1 MADVTVEQ
9 LNKILNT
16 TEGKIDE
23 TYNHLASLYTKQATQ
38 LSIKL
43 ENLKKG
49 LDKAT
54 NEEKKAEE
62 KNTKSVLSP
71 LDTIATH
78 LHYIRRILAEQF
90 RKTSLGTA
98 DKDVG
103 VIKRLKD
110 PTGVTNS
117 NDKVVKAAGRYG
129 YAPHIMAALITAAI
143 VGAIKQK
150 LKETW
155 SGMAQLILKPAS
167 FFGKQIVLIES
178 AGAKLVRFMTKFP
191 RLFIVPLKL
200 IKILGA
206 LGKLVPQWIKWGSF
220 LFRYHIVEPI
230 TRWGGTIFKTLGK
243 GFPRI
248 ARFFGILKKIA
259 WPLTLF
265 LETLDMVNLIY
276 KGEDGFIKNTE
287 KLAKEI
293 SEKGPLGRA
302 LYGLTH
308 SLTTITAA
316 FVTAG
321 QTIELKWTNQLV
333 PWVEDT
339 THNIFNNFLDLVND
353 MKNKFIDIYNWV
365 ARKIPGM
372 TPITEEQARSSQ
384 REHAWHMISRG
395 IKKQYGD
402 KPGELGMGSMAEQK
416 ILEFKERTANLEKLT
431 GEAFTI
437 DANEEWIK
445 FSRRLQDAEEKYTK
459 KRLEDPNLPR
469 LNKNLSPA
477 EQFELFMKAAQEN
490 PTPGVMNQN
499 SVNILNQISPPRP
512 IEMHGAPI
520 GTHQLL
526 IAPQ

>member
-9 LNKILNT
+9 LNKILNNT
-16 TEGKIDE
+16 DDKIDD
-23 TYNHLASLYTKQATQ
+23 TYTRLASLYTKQSAQ
-38 LSIKL
+38 LSVNLQKL
-43 ENLKKG
+43 TKG
-49 LDKAT
+49 LDRAT
-54 NEEKKAEE
+54 NEEKKAEQ

-78 LHYIRRILAEQF
+78 LYYIRRILAEQF
-90 RKTSLGTA
+90 KKTSLGSA

-103 VIKRLKD
+103 IIKRLKD
-110 PTGVTNS
+110 RFTPNIKDPS
-117 NDKVVKAAGRYG
+117 IRAAAKRGISPYIIAG
-129 YAPHIMAALITAAI
+129 LITAAI
-143 VGAIKQK
+143 INEIKKQIG
-150 LKETW
+150 ETW
-155 SGMAQLILKPAS
+155 SGMAQMILKPAA
-167 FFGKQIVLIES
+167 FFGKQITLIS
-178 AGAKLVRFMTKFP
+178 NAGAKLLTFMRKFP
-191 RLFIVPLKL
+191 RIFAMPLKL
-200 IKILGA
+200 VKILGA
-206 LGKLVPQWIKWGSF
+206 LGKLIPAWIKWGSF

-265 LETLDMVNLIY
+265 LEALDMVNLIY

-353 MKNKFIDIYNWV
+353 MKNKFIEIYNWV

-372 TPITEEQARSSQ
+372 TPISEEQARSSQ
-384 REHAWHMISRG
+384 REHAWHMISRD

-402 KPGELGMGSMAEQK
+402 KPSELGIGSMAEQK
-416 ILEFKERTANLEKLT
+416 ILEFKKRTANLEKLT

-469 LNKNLSPA
+469 LNKNLSHA